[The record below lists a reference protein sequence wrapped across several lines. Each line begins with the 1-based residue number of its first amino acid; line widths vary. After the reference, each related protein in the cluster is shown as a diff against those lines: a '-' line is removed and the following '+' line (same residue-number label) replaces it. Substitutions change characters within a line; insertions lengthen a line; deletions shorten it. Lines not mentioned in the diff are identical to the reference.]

1 MRRALLVGI
10 NDYQWA
16 PLRGCINDVAEMGK
30 VLKEHY
36 NKKQNFHCITLTSD
50 KTKVTKAKFM
60 GAIQELFSRE
70 ADMVLLYFSGHGH
83 QNNLGGSLV
92 TQDAVKNAEG
102 ISVTDIITIASQA
115 KHIKQVIIILDCCHS
130 GHFGSIPVFDSEKAL
145 LRKGISILTASLGN
159 ELAVEKKSEKHGLFT
174 SILLE
179 ALQGGASNI
188 LGWVTAA
195 SVYDYVEKILGPWEQ
210 RPVFKAH
217 ISEMTPLRYCKPKI
231 ADDIL
236 KKIIHYFPTVD
247 FEYPL
252 DSSYEEDLEP
262 KNVKNELKMEHL
274 RDYFAEG
281 LLVPIGHKYLFR
293 ASENSTGCKL
303 TSLGKFYWK
312 VLSKNNT

>member
-10 NDYQWA
+10 NDYEWA
-16 PLRGCINDVAEMGK
+16 PLRGCINDVEAMES
-30 VLKEHY
+30 VLKEHHDQ
-36 NKKQNFHCITLTSD
+36 KQNFHCITLTSD
-50 KTKVTKAKFM
+50 KNKVTKAKFM

-70 ADMVLLYFSGHGH
+70 ADMALLYFSGHGH

-102 ISVTDIITIASQA
+102 INVSDIVTIASQA
-115 KHIKQVIIILDCCHS
+115 NHINQVIIILDCCHS
-130 GHFGSIPVFDSEKAL
+130 GHFGSIPVIDPEKAL

-159 ELAVEKKSEKHGLFT
+159 ELAVEKKSEKRGLFT
-174 SILLE
+174 SILVE

-231 ADDIL
+231 ADDVLRKMID
-236 KKIIHYFPTVD
+236 YFPTVD
-247 FEYPL
+247 FKYPL
-252 DSSYEEDLEP
+252 DPSYDEDLEP
-262 KNVKNELKMEHL
+262 RNDENELKMEHFRVYL
-274 RDYFAEG
+274 AEG
-281 LLVPIGHKYLFR
+281 LLVPIGYKYLYR
-293 ASENSTGCKL
+293 AAENSTGCEL
-303 TSLGKFYWK
+303 TALGKFYCK
-312 VLSKNNT
+312 VLNKNKV